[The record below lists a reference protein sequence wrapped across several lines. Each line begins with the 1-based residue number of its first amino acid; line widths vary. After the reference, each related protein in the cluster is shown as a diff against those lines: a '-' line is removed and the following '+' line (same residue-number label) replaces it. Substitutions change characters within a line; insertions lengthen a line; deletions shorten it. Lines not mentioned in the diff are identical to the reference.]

1 MNKRKHVSK
10 KVFNVIILFVAVFT
24 LLVVIHKTLSNGI
37 HIQNLKIGKLGI
49 SELYLKLNNKL
60 SLEIER
66 IDLSS
71 FFHQKPTKKR
81 LEVSDLIKNIRYG
94 IWAVSY
100 FEKLKVKE
108 IILDDKNK
116 ANIFFDGNKYELE
129 FPGVK
134 GEFSL
139 EDDKNIKLKIINLL
153 FKDIKVQVDG
163 NAHYSPKARKM
174 AFNLIVKP
182 LVEPS
187 AAIYLQ
193 GLTDLKTIEL
203 KINTSPMKSLA
214 FLKPLFQRQSQ
225 KNLKTWIFDK
235 IQFASFKIDNALIKA
250 NFTPSEFVPSL
261 LENSVVKATLMK
273 PSVVFNDGLSPIK
286 MDKTELIFKNKQL
299 LIQPQKITY
308 ETMELTGSYAT
319 FSNLLEAPKLEVFLK
334 TTPNYY
340 GDSIKDL
347 LSAYKVVLPLDK
359 ISMPSSADLKLTL
372 QFLKNTAP
380 LFSVQGSVNLQEG
393 TLSLYN
399 IPLYTQNA
407 NISLDITQEYQY
419 IYIETTHTRYEN
431 MLDLDAKIALD
442 LNKKTLSL
450 DSLVH
455 KIRFNT
461 NNNINMRS
469 YGLNNDPYN
478 PQPTKF
484 SLDLKS
490 LHSIIQEGENSEV
503 FRRKIIDTIKA
514 QSEDKFTKDVFYATG
529 DTLKNL
535 SLNFD
540 FSNPNHMQWSV
551 PQLLLE
557 GEFKDNAYVFR
568 VKDLKKIK
576 PYSPIMKYFA
586 LEDGSLEVST
596 SDFVNIDF
604 FAKDLKITLPIYH
617 SNGKQFDSLSLFGS
631 INKDEI
637 SVYTPSKSISIKVKG
652 DQKDITL
659 NNIDLSIDDFLDSK
673 MPAIAGLFSKE
684 RKEKPSSKEI
694 QDEDIFISAKQ
705 RYEKAHKIIPISTRI
720 HARDV
725 VLIYKKMP
733 FPLENLDI
741 VAQDDRVKIDGNY
754 KNAMIMADLVHG
766 ALYLKAHNFS
776 GDYINTILQKDFV
789 EGGLFTLIGALE
801 DQVFNG
807 ELKFQNT
814 SLKNFALMQNMI
826 NLINTIPSLIVF
838 RNPHLGANGYQIKTG
853 SVVFGITKEYLGLE
867 KIDLVGKTL
876 DIAGNGIIELDKNKL
891 DLNLEVSTIKA
902 LSNVLNKIPIVG
914 YLILGKE
921 GKVTTNVNVKG
932 TLDNPKTKV
941 TLASDIIQAPFK
953 ILRRI
958 FTPIDIIVD
967 EVKKNIESKRKLK

>member
-60 SLEIER
+60 SLEVER
-66 IDLSS
+66 VDLSA

-153 FKDIKVQVDG
+153 FKNIKVQVDG

-182 LVEPS
+182 LIEPS
-187 AAIYLQ
+187 TAIYLQ

-203 KINTSPMKSLA
+203 KINTSVMKSLA

-235 IQFASFKIDNALIKA
+235 IQFASFKIDNASIKA

-261 LENSVVKATLMK
+261 LENSVVKATLIK

-286 MDKTELIFKNKQL
+286 MDKTELILKNNQL
-299 LIQPQKITY
+299 FIQPQKTTY
-308 ETMELTGSYAT
+308 ENIDLTGTYAI
-319 FSNLLEAPKLEVFLK
+319 FSHLLQAPKLELFIK
-334 TTPNYY
+334 TAPNYY
-340 GDSIKDL
+340 NDSIKDL

-359 ISMPSSADLKLTL
+359 ISTPSSADLKLTL

-380 LFSVQGSVNLQEG
+380 LFSIQGGVTLQEG

-399 IPLYTQNA
+399 IPLYTQSAQIN
-407 NISLDITQEYQY
+407 LDIAQEYQY
-419 IYIETTHTRYEN
+419 IYIDTIHTRYAN
-431 MLDLDAKIALD
+431 MLDLDTKIALD

-450 DSLVH
+450 DSLIH
-455 KIRFNT
+455 KIQVNT
-461 NNNINMRS
+461 NSSINMRS
-469 YGLNNDPYN
+469 YDPNNTQEDPQTN
-478 PQPTKF
+478 FT
-484 SLDLKS
+484 LDLKS
-490 LHSIIQEGENSEV
+490 LHSIIQEGENSEA

-514 QSEDKFTKDVFYATG
+514 QSEDKFTKDVFYATE

-540 FSNPNHMQWSV
+540 FSNPNYMQWSV

-568 VKDLKKIK
+568 IKDLKKIK

-720 HARDV
+720 HAKDV

-754 KNAMIMADLVHG
+754 KNGMIMADLVHG

-867 KIDLVGKTL
+867 KIDLIGKTL

-902 LSNVLNKIPIVG
+902 LSNVLSKIPIVG
-914 YLILGKE
+914 YLILGKG
-921 GKVTTNVNVKG
+921 GKITTNVNVKG

-941 TLASDIIQAPFK
+941 TLATDIIQAPFK

>member
-1 MNKRKHVSK
+1 MA
-10 KVFNVIILFVAVFT
+10 IFT
-24 LLVVIHKTLSNGI
+24 LLFVIHKTLSNGI

-60 SLEIER
+60 SLEIDR
-66 IDLSS
+66 VDLSA
-71 FFHQKPTKKR
+71 FFHQDPNKKH

-134 GEFSL
+134 GDFSL
-139 EDDKNIKLKIINLL
+139 ENDKNIKLKIINLL
-153 FKDIKVQVDG
+153 FKHVKVQVDG

-174 AFNLIVKP
+174 AFDLIVKP
-182 LVEPS
+182 LNEPS
-187 AAIYLQ
+187 ATLYLK

-203 KINTSPMKSLA
+203 RANTSLMKSLA
-214 FLKPLFQRQSQ
+214 FLKPLFQQQSQ

-235 IQFASFKIDNALIKA
+235 IQFSSFKIDNALIRA
-250 NFTPSEFVPSL
+250 NFTPNKFLPSL
-261 LENSVVKATLMK
+261 LENSAIQATLIN
-273 PSVVFNDGLSPIK
+273 PSVAFNDNLSPIK
-286 MDKTELIFKNKQL
+286 MDKTELILKNNQL
-299 LIQPQKITY
+299 FIQPQKTTY
-308 ETMELTGSYAT
+308 ENIDLTGTYAT
-319 FSNLLEAPKLEVFLK
+319 FSHLLQAPKLELFIK
-334 TTPNYY
+334 TAPNYY
-340 GDSIKDL
+340 NDSIKEL
-347 LSAYKVVLPLDK
+347 LSAYKVILPLDK
-359 ISMPSSADLKLTL
+359 INTPASADLKLTL

-380 LFSVQGSVNLQEG
+380 LFSVQGGVTLQEG

-399 IPLYTQNA
+399 IPLYTQSAQIN
-407 NISLDITQEYQY
+407 LDIAQEYQY
-419 IYIETTHTRYEN
+419 IYIDTIHTRYAN
-431 MLDLDAKIALD
+431 MLDLDTKIALD
-442 LNKKTLSL
+442 LGQKNLSL

-455 KIRFNT
+455 KIQVNT
-461 NNNINMRS
+461 NSSINMHS
-469 YGLNNDPYN
+469 YDPSN
-478 PQPTKF
+478 TQEDPQTNF
-484 SLDLKS
+484 TLDLKS
-490 LHSIIQEGENSEV
+490 LRSIIQAGENSEV
-503 FRRKIIDTIKA
+503 FKQKITDTIKA
-514 QSEDKFTKDVFYATG
+514 QSEDKFSKNVFYATG
-529 DTLKNL
+529 DTLKSL
-535 SLNFD
+535 SLSFD
-540 FSNPNHMQWSV
+540 FSNPDHMQWSV
-551 PQLLLE
+551 PELLLE
-557 GEFKDNAYVFR
+557 GEFKDNAYAFKI
-568 VKDLKKIK
+568 KDLKKIK
-576 PYSPIMKYFA
+576 PYSPIMDYIA
-586 LEDGSLEVST
+586 LKDGSLEVST

-604 FAKDLKITLPIYH
+604 FAKDLKINLPIYRSDGSH
-617 SNGKQFDSLSLFGS
+617 FDSFSLFGS

-637 SVYTPSKSISIKVKG
+637 LIYTPSKSVSVKIKG

-659 NNIDLSIDDFLDSK
+659 NNLDLSVDEFLNSK
-673 MPAIAGLFSKE
+673 IPAIAQLFSKKQ
-684 RKEKPSSKEI
+684 KEKPTPKEI
-694 QDEDIFISAKQ
+694 QDEDIFINAKQ
-705 RYEKAHKIIPISTRI
+705 RYERAHKIIPMATNI
-720 HARDV
+720 HAKDV

-754 KNAMIMADLVHG
+754 KNGMIIADLVHG
-766 ALYLKAHNFS
+766 ALYFKAYNFS

-789 EGGLFTLIGALE
+789 EGGLFTLIGSFE
-801 DQVFNG
+801 NQVFNG

-814 SLKNFALMQNMI
+814 SLKNLALMQNMV
-826 NLINTIPSLIVF
+826 NLINTIPSLLVF

-867 KIDLVGKTL
+867 KIDLIGKTL
-876 DIAGNGIIELDKNKL
+876 DVAGNGVIELDTNKL

-941 TLASDIIQAPFK
+941 TLAADIIQAPFK

>member
-1 MNKRKHVSK
+1 MKKRKHVSK

-60 SLEIER
+60 SLEVER
-66 IDLSS
+66 VDLSS

-250 NFTPSEFVPSL
+250 NFTPSEFIPSL
-261 LENSVVKATLMK
+261 LENSVVKATLIK

-442 LNKKTLSL
+442 LTKKS
-450 DSLVH
+450 
-455 KIRFNT
+455 
-461 NNNINMRS
+461 
-469 YGLNNDPYN
+469 
-478 PQPTKF
+478 
-484 SLDLKS
+484 
-490 LHSIIQEGENSEV
+490 
-503 FRRKIIDTIKA
+503 
-514 QSEDKFTKDVFYATG
+514 
-529 DTLKNL
+529 
-535 SLNFD
+535 
-540 FSNPNHMQWSV
+540 
-551 PQLLLE
+551 
-557 GEFKDNAYVFR
+557 
-568 VKDLKKIK
+568 
-576 PYSPIMKYFA
+576 
-586 LEDGSLEVST
+586 
-596 SDFVNIDF
+596 
-604 FAKDLKITLPIYH
+604 
-617 SNGKQFDSLSLFGS
+617 
-631 INKDEI
+631 
-637 SVYTPSKSISIKVKG
+637 
-652 DQKDITL
+652 
-659 NNIDLSIDDFLDSK
+659 FL
-673 MPAIAGLFSKE
+673 
-684 RKEKPSSKEI
+684 
-694 QDEDIFISAKQ
+694 
-705 RYEKAHKIIPISTRI
+705 
-720 HARDV
+720 
-725 VLIYKKMP
+725 
-733 FPLENLDI
+733 
-741 VAQDDRVKIDGNY
+741 
-754 KNAMIMADLVHG
+754 
-766 ALYLKAHNFS
+766 
-776 GDYINTILQKDFV
+776 
-789 EGGLFTLIGALE
+789 
-801 DQVFNG
+801 
-807 ELKFQNT
+807 
-814 SLKNFALMQNMI
+814 
-826 NLINTIPSLIVF
+826 
-838 RNPHLGANGYQIKTG
+838 
-853 SVVFGITKEYLGLE
+853 
-867 KIDLVGKTL
+867 
-876 DIAGNGIIELDKNKL
+876 
-891 DLNLEVSTIKA
+891 
-902 LSNVLNKIPIVG
+902 
-914 YLILGKE
+914 
-921 GKVTTNVNVKG
+921 
-932 TLDNPKTKV
+932 
-941 TLASDIIQAPFK
+941 
-953 ILRRI
+953 
-958 FTPIDIIVD
+958 
-967 EVKKNIESKRKLK
+967 

>member
-10 KVFNVIILFVAVFT
+10 KVFNVIILFVALFA
-24 LLVVIHKTLSNGI
+24 LLFVIHKTLSNGI

-60 SLEIER
+60 SLEVER
-66 IDLSS
+66 VDLSA

-108 IILDDKNK
+108 IVLDDKNK

-182 LVEPS
+182 LIEPS

-203 KINTSPMKSLA
+203 KINTSAMKSLA

-235 IQFASFKIDNALIKA
+235 IQFASFKIDNASIKA
-250 NFTPSEFVPSL
+250 NFTPSEFIPSL
-261 LENSVVKATLMK
+261 LENSVVKATLIK

-286 MDKTELIFKNKQL
+286 MDKTELILKNNQL
-299 LIQPQKITY
+299 FIQPQKTTY
-308 ETMELTGSYAT
+308 ENIDLTGTYAT
-319 FSNLLEAPKLEVFLK
+319 FSHLLQAPKLELFIK
-334 TTPNYY
+334 TAPNYY
-340 GDSIKDL
+340 NDSIKDL
-347 LSAYKVVLPLDK
+347 LSAYKVILPLDK
-359 ISMPSSADLKLTL
+359 INTPASADLKLTL

-380 LFSVQGSVNLQEG
+380 LFSIQGGVTLQEG

-399 IPLYTQNA
+399 IPLYTQSAQIN
-407 NISLDITQEYQY
+407 LDIAQEYQY
-419 IYIETTHTRYEN
+419 IYIDTIHTRYAN
-431 MLDLDAKIALD
+431 MLDLDTKIALD
-442 LNKKTLSL
+442 LGQKNLSL

-455 KIRFNT
+455 KIQVNT
-461 NNNINMRS
+461 NSNINMRS
-469 YGLNNDPYN
+469 YDPNNTQEDPQIN
-478 PQPTKF
+478 FT
-484 SLDLKS
+484 LDLKS
-490 LHSIIQEGENSEV
+490 LRSIIQAGENSEV
-503 FRRKIIDTIKA
+503 FKQKITDTIKA
-514 QSEDKFTKDVFYATG
+514 QSEDKFSKNVFYATG
-529 DTLKNL
+529 DTLKSL
-535 SLNFD
+535 SLSFD
-540 FSNPNHMQWSV
+540 FSNPDHMQWSV
-551 PQLLLE
+551 PELLLE
-557 GEFKDNAYVFR
+557 GEFKDNAYAFR
-568 VKDLKKIK
+568 IKDLKKIK
-576 PYSPIMKYFA
+576 PYSPIMDYIA
-586 LEDGSLEVST
+586 LKDGSLEVST

-604 FAKDLKITLPIYH
+604 FAKDLKINLPIYRSDGSH
-617 SNGKQFDSLSLFGS
+617 FDSFSLFGS

-637 SVYTPSKSISIKVKG
+637 LIYTPSKSVSVKIKG

-659 NNIDLSIDDFLDSK
+659 NNLDLSVDEFLNSK
-673 MPAIAGLFSKE
+673 IPAIAQLFSKKQ
-684 RKEKPSSKEI
+684 KEKPTPKEI
-694 QDEDIFISAKQ
+694 QDEDIFINAKQ
-705 RYEKAHKIIPISTRI
+705 RYERAHKIIPMATNI
-720 HARDV
+720 HAKDM
-725 VLIYKKMP
+725 VLIYNKKP
-733 FPLENLDI
+733 IPLENLDI
-741 VAQDDRVKIDGNY
+741 TAQDDRVKIDGNY
-754 KNAMIMADLVHG
+754 KNGMIIADLVHG
-766 ALYLKAHNFS
+766 ALYFKVYNFS

-789 EGGLFTLIGALE
+789 EGGLFTLIGSFE
-801 DQVFNG
+801 NQVFNG

-814 SLKNFALMQNMI
+814 SLKNLALMQNMV

-853 SVVFGITKEYLGLE
+853 SIVFGITKEYLGLE
-867 KIDLVGKTL
+867 KIDLIGKTL
-876 DIAGNGIIELDKNKL
+876 DVAGNGVIELDTNKL

-902 LSNVLNKIPIVG
+902 LSNVLSKIPIVG

-941 TLASDIIQAPFK
+941 TLAADIIQAPFK

>member
-60 SLEIER
+60 SLEVER
-66 IDLSS
+66 VDLSA

-108 IILDDKNK
+108 IILDDRNK

-153 FKDIKVQVDG
+153 FKNIKVQVDG

-182 LVEPS
+182 LIEPS
-187 AAIYLQ
+187 TAIYLQ

-203 KINTSPMKSLA
+203 KINTSVMKSLA

-235 IQFASFKIDNALIKA
+235 IQFASFKIDNASIKA

-261 LENSVVKATLMK
+261 LENSVVKATLIK

-286 MDKTELIFKNKQL
+286 MDKTELILKNNQL
-299 LIQPQKITY
+299 FIQPQKTTY
-308 ETMELTGSYAT
+308 ENIDLTGTYAI
-319 FSNLLEAPKLEVFLK
+319 FSHLLQAPKLELFIK
-334 TTPNYY
+334 TAPNYY
-340 GDSIKDL
+340 NDSIKDL

-359 ISMPSSADLKLTL
+359 ISTPSSADLKLTL

-380 LFSVQGSVNLQEG
+380 LFSIQGGVTLQEG

-399 IPLYTQNA
+399 IPLYTQSAQIN
-407 NISLDITQEYQY
+407 LDIAQEYQY
-419 IYIETTHTRYEN
+419 IYIDTIHTRYAN
-431 MLDLDAKIALD
+431 MLDLDTKIALD

-450 DSLVH
+450 DSLIH
-455 KIRFNT
+455 KIQVNT
-461 NNNINMRS
+461 NSSINMRS
-469 YGLNNDPYN
+469 YDPNNTQEDPQTN
-478 PQPTKF
+478 FT
-484 SLDLKS
+484 LDLKS
-490 LHSIIQEGENSEV
+490 LHSIIQEGENSEA

-514 QSEDKFTKDVFYATG
+514 QSEDKFTKDVFYATE

-540 FSNPNHMQWSV
+540 FSNPNYMQWSV

-568 VKDLKKIK
+568 IKDLKKIK

-720 HARDV
+720 HAKDV

-754 KNAMIMADLVHG
+754 KNGMIMADLVHG

-867 KIDLVGKTL
+867 KIDLIGKTL

-902 LSNVLNKIPIVG
+902 LSNVLSKIPIVG

-941 TLASDIIQAPFK
+941 TLATDIIQAPFK

>member
-1 MNKRKHVSK
+1 MNKRRNISK
-10 KVFNVIILFVAVFT
+10 KVFNVIIFFVAIFT
-24 LLVVIHKTLSNGI
+24 LLFVIHKTLSNGI

-60 SLEIER
+60 SLEIDR
-66 IDLSS
+66 VDLSA
-71 FFHQKPTKKR
+71 FFHQDPNKKH
-81 LEVSDLIKNIRYG
+81 LEVSDLVKNIRYG

-134 GEFSL
+134 GDFSL
-139 EDDKNIKLKIINLL
+139 ENDKNIKLKIINLL
-153 FKDIKVQVDG
+153 FKHVKVQVDG

-174 AFNLIVKP
+174 AFDLIVKP
-182 LVEPS
+182 LNEPS
-187 AAIYLQ
+187 ATLHLK

-203 KINTSPMKSLA
+203 RANTSFMKSLA
-214 FLKPLFQRQSQ
+214 FLKPLFQQQSQ

-235 IQFASFKIDNALIKA
+235 IQFSSFKIDNALIKA
-250 NFTPSEFVPSL
+250 NFTPNKFLPSL
-261 LENSVVKATLMK
+261 LENSAIQATLIN
-273 PSVVFNDGLSPIK
+273 PSVAFNDNLSPIK
-286 MDKTELIFKNKQL
+286 MDKTELILKNNQL
-299 LIQPQKITY
+299 FIQPQKTTY
-308 ETMELTGSYAT
+308 ENIDLTGTYAT
-319 FSNLLEAPKLEVFLK
+319 FSHLLQAPKLELFIK
-334 TTPNYY
+334 TAPNYY
-340 GDSIKDL
+340 NDSIKEL
-347 LSAYKVVLPLDK
+347 LSAYKVILPLDK
-359 ISMPSSADLKLTL
+359 INTPASADLKLTL

-380 LFSVQGSVNLQEG
+380 LFSVQGGVTLQEG

-399 IPLYTQNA
+399 IPLYTQSAQIN
-407 NISLDITQEYQY
+407 LDIAQEYQY
-419 IYIETTHTRYEN
+419 IYIDTIHTRYAN
-431 MLDLDAKIALD
+431 MLDLDTKIALD
-442 LNKKTLSL
+442 LGQKNLSL

-455 KIRFNT
+455 KIQVNT
-461 NNNINMRS
+461 NSSINMHS
-469 YGLNNDPYN
+469 YDPSN
-478 PQPTKF
+478 TQEDPQTNF
-484 SLDLKS
+484 TLDLKS
-490 LHSIIQEGENSEV
+490 LRSIIQAGENSEV
-503 FRRKIIDTIKA
+503 FKQKITDTIKA
-514 QSEDKFTKDVFYATG
+514 QSEDKFSKNVFYATG
-529 DTLKNL
+529 DTLKSL
-535 SLNFD
+535 SLSFD
-540 FSNPNHMQWSV
+540 FSNPDHMQWSV
-551 PQLLLE
+551 PELLLE
-557 GEFKDNAYVFR
+557 GEFKDNAYAFKI
-568 VKDLKKIK
+568 KDLKKIK
-576 PYSPIMKYFA
+576 PYSPIMDYIA
-586 LEDGSLEVST
+586 LKDGSLEVST

-604 FAKDLKITLPIYH
+604 FAKDLKINLPIYRSDGSH
-617 SNGKQFDSLSLFGS
+617 FDSFSLFGS

-637 SVYTPSKSISIKVKG
+637 LIYTPSKSVSVKIKG

-659 NNIDLSIDDFLDSK
+659 NNLDLSVDEFLNSK
-673 MPAIAGLFSKE
+673 IPAIAQLFSKKQ
-684 RKEKPSSKEI
+684 KEKPTPKEI
-694 QDEDIFISAKQ
+694 QDEDIFINAKQ
-705 RYEKAHKIIPISTRI
+705 RYERAHKIIPMATNI
-720 HARDV
+720 HAKDV

-754 KNAMIMADLVHG
+754 KNGMIIADLVHG
-766 ALYLKAHNFS
+766 ALYFKAYNFS

-789 EGGLFTLIGALE
+789 EGGLFTLIGSFE
-801 DQVFNG
+801 NQVFNG

-814 SLKNFALMQNMI
+814 SLKNLALMQNMI

-867 KIDLVGKTL
+867 KIDLIGKTL
-876 DIAGNGIIELDKNKL
+876 DVAGNGVIELDTNKL

-902 LSNVLNKIPIVG
+902 LSNVLSKIPIVG

-921 GKVTTNVNVKG
+921 GKITTNVNVKG

-941 TLASDIIQAPFK
+941 TLAADIIQAPFK

>member
-60 SLEIER
+60 SLEVER

-182 LVEPS
+182 LIEPS

-250 NFTPSEFVPSL
+250 NFTPSEFIPSL
-261 LENSVVKATLMK
+261 LENSVVKATLIK

-319 FSNLLEAPKLEVFLK
+319 FSNLLEAPKLEIFLK

-359 ISMPSSADLKLTL
+359 ISTPSSADLKLTL

-380 LFSVQGSVNLQEG
+380 LFSVQGNVNLQEG

-442 LNKKTLSL
+442 LNKKILSL

-469 YGLNNDPYN
+469 YGLNNAQDN

-490 LHSIIQEGENSEV
+490 LHSVIQEGENSEV
-503 FRRKIIDTIKA
+503 FRRKII
-514 QSEDKFTKDVFYATG
+514 
-529 DTLKNL
+529 
-535 SLNFD
+535 
-540 FSNPNHMQWSV
+540 
-551 PQLLLE
+551 
-557 GEFKDNAYVFR
+557 
-568 VKDLKKIK
+568 
-576 PYSPIMKYFA
+576 
-586 LEDGSLEVST
+586 
-596 SDFVNIDF
+596 
-604 FAKDLKITLPIYH
+604 
-617 SNGKQFDSLSLFGS
+617 
-631 INKDEI
+631 
-637 SVYTPSKSISIKVKG
+637 
-652 DQKDITL
+652 
-659 NNIDLSIDDFLDSK
+659 
-673 MPAIAGLFSKE
+673 
-684 RKEKPSSKEI
+684 
-694 QDEDIFISAKQ
+694 
-705 RYEKAHKIIPISTRI
+705 
-720 HARDV
+720 
-725 VLIYKKMP
+725 
-733 FPLENLDI
+733 
-741 VAQDDRVKIDGNY
+741 
-754 KNAMIMADLVHG
+754 
-766 ALYLKAHNFS
+766 
-776 GDYINTILQKDFV
+776 
-789 EGGLFTLIGALE
+789 
-801 DQVFNG
+801 
-807 ELKFQNT
+807 
-814 SLKNFALMQNMI
+814 
-826 NLINTIPSLIVF
+826 
-838 RNPHLGANGYQIKTG
+838 
-853 SVVFGITKEYLGLE
+853 
-867 KIDLVGKTL
+867 
-876 DIAGNGIIELDKNKL
+876 
-891 DLNLEVSTIKA
+891 
-902 LSNVLNKIPIVG
+902 
-914 YLILGKE
+914 
-921 GKVTTNVNVKG
+921 
-932 TLDNPKTKV
+932 
-941 TLASDIIQAPFK
+941 
-953 ILRRI
+953 
-958 FTPIDIIVD
+958 
-967 EVKKNIESKRKLK
+967 

>member
-1 MNKRKHVSK
+1 MA
-10 KVFNVIILFVAVFT
+10 IFT
-24 LLVVIHKTLSNGI
+24 LLFVIHKTLSNGI

-60 SLEIER
+60 SLEIDR
-66 IDLSS
+66 VDLSA
-71 FFHQKPTKKR
+71 FFHQDPNKKH
-81 LEVSDLIKNIRYG
+81 LEVSDLVKNIRYG

-134 GEFSL
+134 GDFSL
-139 EDDKNIKLKIINLL
+139 ENDKNIKLKIINLL
-153 FKDIKVQVDG
+153 FKHVKVQVDG

-174 AFNLIVKP
+174 AFDLIVKP
-182 LVEPS
+182 LNEPS
-187 AAIYLQ
+187 ATLHLK

-203 KINTSPMKSLA
+203 RANTSFMKSLA
-214 FLKPLFQRQSQ
+214 FLKPLFQQQSQ

-235 IQFASFKIDNALIKA
+235 IQFSSFKIDNALIKA
-250 NFTPSEFVPSL
+250 NFTPNKFLPSL
-261 LENSVVKATLMK
+261 LENSAIQATLIN
-273 PSVVFNDGLSPIK
+273 PSVAFNDNLSPIK
-286 MDKTELIFKNKQL
+286 MDKTELILKNNQL
-299 LIQPQKITY
+299 FIQPQKTTY
-308 ETMELTGSYAT
+308 ENIDLTGTYAT
-319 FSNLLEAPKLEVFLK
+319 FSHLLQAPKLELFIK
-334 TTPNYY
+334 TAPNYY
-340 GDSIKDL
+340 NDSIKEL

-359 ISMPSSADLKLTL
+359 INTPASADLKLTL

-380 LFSVQGSVNLQEG
+380 LFSVQGGVTLQEG

-399 IPLYTQNA
+399 IPLYTQSAQIN
-407 NISLDITQEYQY
+407 LDIAQEYQY
-419 IYIETTHTRYEN
+419 IYIDTIHTRYAN
-431 MLDLDAKIALD
+431 MLDLDTKIALD
-442 LNKKTLSL
+442 LGQKNLSL

-455 KIRFNT
+455 KIQVNT
-461 NNNINMRS
+461 NSSINMHS
-469 YGLNNDPYN
+469 YDPSN
-478 PQPTKF
+478 TQEDPQTNF
-484 SLDLKS
+484 TLDLKS
-490 LHSIIQEGENSEV
+490 LRSIIQAGENSEV
-503 FRRKIIDTIKA
+503 FKQKITDTIKA
-514 QSEDKFTKDVFYATG
+514 QSEDKFSKNVFYATG
-529 DTLKNL
+529 DTLKSL
-535 SLNFD
+535 SLSFD
-540 FSNPNHMQWSV
+540 FSNPDHMQWSV
-551 PQLLLE
+551 PELLLE
-557 GEFKDNAYVFR
+557 GEFKDNAYAFKI
-568 VKDLKKIK
+568 KDLKKIK
-576 PYSPIMKYFA
+576 PYSPIMDYIA
-586 LEDGSLEVST
+586 LKDGSLEVST

-604 FAKDLKITLPIYH
+604 FAKDLKINLPIYRSDGSH
-617 SNGKQFDSLSLFGS
+617 FDSFSLFGS

-637 SVYTPSKSISIKVKG
+637 LIYTPSKSVSVKIKG

-659 NNIDLSIDDFLDSK
+659 NNLDLSVDEFLNSK
-673 MPAIAGLFSKE
+673 IPAIAQLFSKKQ
-684 RKEKPSSKEI
+684 KEKPTPKEI
-694 QDEDIFISAKQ
+694 QDEDIFINAKQ
-705 RYEKAHKIIPISTRI
+705 RYERAHKIIPMATNI
-720 HARDV
+720 HAKDV

-754 KNAMIMADLVHG
+754 KNGMIIADLVHG
-766 ALYLKAHNFS
+766 ALYFKAYNFS

-789 EGGLFTLIGALE
+789 EGGLFTLIGSFE
-801 DQVFNG
+801 NQVFNG

-814 SLKNFALMQNMI
+814 SLKNLALMQNMI

-867 KIDLVGKTL
+867 KIDLIGKTL
-876 DIAGNGIIELDKNKL
+876 DVAGNGVIELDTNKL

-902 LSNVLNKIPIVG
+902 LSNVLSKIPIVG

-921 GKVTTNVNVKG
+921 GKITTNVNVKG

-941 TLASDIIQAPFK
+941 TLATDIIQAPFK

>member
-60 SLEIER
+60 SLEVER
-66 IDLSS
+66 VDLSA

-153 FKDIKVQVDG
+153 FKNIKVQVDG

-182 LVEPS
+182 LIEPS

-203 KINTSPMKSLA
+203 KINTSVMKSLA

-235 IQFASFKIDNALIKA
+235 IQFASFKIDNASIKA

-261 LENSVVKATLMK
+261 LENSVVKATLIK

-286 MDKTELIFKNKQL
+286 MDKTELILKNNQL
-299 LIQPQKITY
+299 FIQPQKTTY
-308 ETMELTGSYAT
+308 ENIDLTGTYAI
-319 FSNLLEAPKLEVFLK
+319 FSHLLQAPKLELFIK
-334 TTPNYY
+334 TAPNYY
-340 GDSIKDL
+340 NDSIKDL

-359 ISMPSSADLKLTL
+359 ISTPSSADLKLTL

-380 LFSVQGSVNLQEG
+380 LFSIQGGVTLQEG

-399 IPLYTQNA
+399 IPLYTQSAQIN
-407 NISLDITQEYQY
+407 LDIAQEYQY
-419 IYIETTHTRYEN
+419 IYIDTIHTRYAN
-431 MLDLDAKIALD
+431 MLDLDTKIALD

-450 DSLVH
+450 DSLIH
-455 KIRFNT
+455 KIQVNT
-461 NNNINMRS
+461 NSSINMRS
-469 YGLNNDPYN
+469 YDPNNTQEDPQTN
-478 PQPTKF
+478 FT
-484 SLDLKS
+484 LDLKS
-490 LHSIIQEGENSEV
+490 LHSIIQEGENSEA

-514 QSEDKFTKDVFYATG
+514 QSEDKFTKDVFYATE

-540 FSNPNHMQWSV
+540 FSNPNYMQWSV

-568 VKDLKKIK
+568 IKDLKKIK

-720 HARDV
+720 HAKDV

-754 KNAMIMADLVHG
+754 KNGMIMADLVHG

-867 KIDLVGKTL
+867 KIDLIGKTL

-902 LSNVLNKIPIVG
+902 LSNVLSKIPIVG
-914 YLILGKE
+914 YLILGKG
-921 GKVTTNVNVKG
+921 GKITTNVNVKG

-941 TLASDIIQAPFK
+941 TLATDIIQAPFK

>member
-60 SLEIER
+60 SLEVER
-66 IDLSS
+66 VDLSA

-153 FKDIKVQVDG
+153 FKNIKVQVDG

-182 LVEPS
+182 LIEPS

-203 KINTSPMKSLA
+203 KINTSVMKSLA

-235 IQFASFKIDNALIKA
+235 IQFASFKIDNASIKA

-261 LENSVVKATLMK
+261 LENSVVKATLIK

-286 MDKTELIFKNKQL
+286 MDKTELILKNNQL
-299 LIQPQKITY
+299 FIQPQKTTY
-308 ETMELTGSYAT
+308 ENIDLTGTYAI
-319 FSNLLEAPKLEVFLK
+319 FSHLLQAPKLELFIK
-334 TTPNYY
+334 TAPNYY
-340 GDSIKDL
+340 NDSIKDL

-359 ISMPSSADLKLTL
+359 ISTPSSADLKLTL

-380 LFSVQGSVNLQEG
+380 LFSIQGGVTLQEG

-399 IPLYTQNA
+399 IPLYTQSTQIN
-407 NISLDITQEYQY
+407 LDIAQEYQY
-419 IYIETTHTRYEN
+419 IYIDTIHTRYAN
-431 MLDLDAKIALD
+431 MLDLDTKIALD

-450 DSLVH
+450 DSLIH
-455 KIRFNT
+455 KIQVNT
-461 NNNINMRS
+461 NSSINMRS
-469 YGLNNDPYN
+469 YDPNNTQEDPQTN
-478 PQPTKF
+478 FT
-484 SLDLKS
+484 LDLKS
-490 LHSIIQEGENSEV
+490 LHSIIQEGENSEA

-514 QSEDKFTKDVFYATG
+514 QSEDKFTKDVFYATE

-540 FSNPNHMQWSV
+540 FSNPNYMQWSV

-568 VKDLKKIK
+568 IKDLKKIK

-720 HARDV
+720 HAKDV

-754 KNAMIMADLVHG
+754 KNGMIMADLVHG

-867 KIDLVGKTL
+867 KIDLIGKTL

-902 LSNVLNKIPIVG
+902 LSNVLSKIPIVG
-914 YLILGKE
+914 YLILGKG
-921 GKVTTNVNVKG
+921 GKITTNVNVKG

-941 TLASDIIQAPFK
+941 TLATDIIQAPFK

>member
-1 MNKRKHVSK
+1 MA
-10 KVFNVIILFVAVFT
+10 IFT
-24 LLVVIHKTLSNGI
+24 LLFVIHKTLSNGI

-60 SLEIER
+60 SLEIDR
-66 IDLSS
+66 VDLSA
-71 FFHQKPTKKR
+71 FFHQDPNKKH
-81 LEVSDLIKNIRYG
+81 LEVSDLVKNIRYG

-134 GEFSL
+134 GDFSL
-139 EDDKNIKLKIINLL
+139 ENDKNIKLKIINLL
-153 FKDIKVQVDG
+153 FKHVKVQVDG

-174 AFNLIVKP
+174 AFDLIVKP
-182 LVEPS
+182 LNEPS
-187 AAIYLQ
+187 ATLHLK

-203 KINTSPMKSLA
+203 RANTSFMKSLA
-214 FLKPLFQRQSQ
+214 FLKPLFQQQSQ

-235 IQFASFKIDNALIKA
+235 IQFSSFKIDNALIKA
-250 NFTPSEFVPSL
+250 NFTPNKFLPSL
-261 LENSVVKATLMK
+261 LENSAIQATLIN
-273 PSVVFNDGLSPIK
+273 PSVAFNDNLSPIK
-286 MDKTELIFKNKQL
+286 MDKTELILKNNQL
-299 LIQPQKITY
+299 FIQPQKTTY
-308 ETMELTGSYAT
+308 ENIDLTGTYAT
-319 FSNLLEAPKLEVFLK
+319 FSHLLQAPKLELFIK
-334 TTPNYY
+334 TAPNYY
-340 GDSIKDL
+340 NDSIKEL
-347 LSAYKVVLPLDK
+347 LSAYKVILPLDK
-359 ISMPSSADLKLTL
+359 INTPASADLKLTL

-380 LFSVQGSVNLQEG
+380 LFSVQGGVTLQEG

-399 IPLYTQNA
+399 IPLYTQSAQIN
-407 NISLDITQEYQY
+407 LDIAQEYQY
-419 IYIETTHTRYEN
+419 IYIDTIHTRYAN
-431 MLDLDAKIALD
+431 MLDLDTKIALD
-442 LNKKTLSL
+442 LGQKNLSL

-455 KIRFNT
+455 KIQVNT
-461 NNNINMRS
+461 NSSINMHS
-469 YGLNNDPYN
+469 YDPSN
-478 PQPTKF
+478 TQEDPQTNF
-484 SLDLKS
+484 TLDLKS
-490 LHSIIQEGENSEV
+490 LRSIIQAGENSEV
-503 FRRKIIDTIKA
+503 FKQKITDTIKA
-514 QSEDKFTKDVFYATG
+514 QSEDKFSKNVFYATG
-529 DTLKNL
+529 DTLKSL
-535 SLNFD
+535 SLSFD
-540 FSNPNHMQWSV
+540 FSNPDHMQWSV
-551 PQLLLE
+551 PELLLE
-557 GEFKDNAYVFR
+557 GEFKDNAYAFKI
-568 VKDLKKIK
+568 KDLKKIK
-576 PYSPIMKYFA
+576 PYSPIMDYIA
-586 LEDGSLEVST
+586 LKDGSLEVST

-604 FAKDLKITLPIYH
+604 FAKDLKINLPIYRSDGSH
-617 SNGKQFDSLSLFGS
+617 FDSFSLFGS

-637 SVYTPSKSISIKVKG
+637 LIYTPSKSVSVKIKG

-659 NNIDLSIDDFLDSK
+659 NNLDLSVDEFLNSK
-673 MPAIAGLFSKE
+673 IPAIAQLFSKKQ
-684 RKEKPSSKEI
+684 KEKPTPKEI
-694 QDEDIFISAKQ
+694 QDEDIFINAKQ
-705 RYEKAHKIIPISTRI
+705 RYERAHKIIPMATNI
-720 HARDV
+720 HAKDV

-754 KNAMIMADLVHG
+754 KNGMIIADLVHG
-766 ALYLKAHNFS
+766 ALYFKAYNFS

-789 EGGLFTLIGALE
+789 EGGLFTLIGSFE
-801 DQVFNG
+801 NQVFNG

-814 SLKNFALMQNMI
+814 SLKNLALMQNMI

-867 KIDLVGKTL
+867 KIDLIGKTL
-876 DIAGNGIIELDKNKL
+876 DVAGNGVIELDTNKL

-902 LSNVLNKIPIVG
+902 LSNVLSKIPIVG

-921 GKVTTNVNVKG
+921 GKITTNVNVKG

-941 TLASDIIQAPFK
+941 TLAADIIQAPFK